1 MDLKRFVLVLFLWA
15 PFAGCGAPSPAPS
28 PAAVPSL
35 AAGVR
40 PGTLELRRW
49 QAPAERVVVEPGGV
63 ALGPMGGRLAHYLF
77 VSRDRSQDLQSF
89 VRTYAPFLVAT
100 PRGEMA
106 FGGRGTVKAS
116 PAEQRMIVEWA
127 RQVAAE
133 VAAGQGGA
141 SYGMVFAWHRGG
153 ALGSCD
159 DVSVFLTG
167 EVRVSSCSW
176 PGGEI
181 RGRLAPEQLSRLYAW
196 FDGLAPFQEGSEEG
210 SGQIR
215 EPSRLVF
222 AGQGKKEAAP
232 DDIAA
237 IRAFAPALHRELAAR
252 RPGAAAQ
259 AAAASSEG
267 EADGVEP
274 PAGRLLL
281 PPEAVAA
288 GKPAAAI
295 PAGIEPPPVPGEPS
309 RSVLT
314 PRPPLP
320 PRPRPLPGRGGE
332 KAEQER
338 KKKDEGDEEA
348 GTEGTPPPAPSP
360 DPSPVRPPLP
370 SPNGRGE
377 PPPDNK
383 DPSTSSQQ
391 K

>member
-1 MDLKRFVLVLFLWA
+1 MWTMTSAFSLRLLAGLLSLGAVFAIFA
-15 PFAGCGAPSPAPS
+15 GAAGCGRPAPGPS
-28 PAAVPSL
+28 ASTVPSL

-49 QAPAERVVVEPGGV
+49 QQPAERVVVEPGGV
-63 ALGPMGGRLAHYLF
+63 ALGPMGAPLAHFLF
-77 VSRDRSQDLQSF
+77 VNRERLQDLQLF
-89 VRTYAPFLVAT
+89 VRTYAPFLVTT

-106 FGGRGTVKAS
+106 FGGRGTVKAG

-127 RQVAAE
+127 RRVAAE

-153 ALGSCD
+153 AVGSCD

-176 PGGEI
+176 PGENRGEV

-232 DDIAA
+232 EDIAA

-252 RPGAAAQ
+252 RPGVTAQ
-259 AAAASSEG
+259 AAASPEG
-267 EADGVEP
+267 EADGGEP

-281 PPEAVAA
+281 SPDTVVA
-288 GKPAAAI
+288 GTPPAAV
-295 PAGIEPPPVPGEPS
+295 PAGIEPPPVPEG
-309 RSVLT
+309 
-314 PRPPLP
+314 
-320 PRPRPLPGRGGE
+320 
-332 KAEQER
+332 AE
-338 KKKDEGDEEA
+338 GA
-348 GTEGTPPPAPSP
+348 PPP
-360 DPSPVRPPLP
+360 
-370 SPNGRGE
+370 
-377 PPPDNK
+377 
-383 DPSTSSQQ
+383 
-391 K
+391 